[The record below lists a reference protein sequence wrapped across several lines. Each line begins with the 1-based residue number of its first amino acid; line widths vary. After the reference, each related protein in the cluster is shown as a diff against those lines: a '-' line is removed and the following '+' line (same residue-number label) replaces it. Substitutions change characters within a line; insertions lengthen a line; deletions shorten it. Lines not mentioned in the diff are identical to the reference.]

1 MKPCLAGALAACA
14 ILMAFAPPARAI
26 DLRKAGKLSIPANA
40 EVVPFSTD
48 PTVAM
53 VLRQDFHAERRSA
66 SATAA
71 TPVTLTVSII
81 EQPLKPGV
89 SLEDLAPGDPDV
101 PKLLKEAG
109 ETPPPLGDTG
119 VAPDQAAVARLRA
132 QQTVPPDTITQSE
145 QAANAMGGPFAW
157 AGPMM
162 AGPMMA
168 GPMMGVPMM
177 GAPMM
182 GAAPAGGC
190 LPGTYPCLP
199 AAAATPRPQPGDP
212 GYVGDTQAYMQQ
224 GSALSNFQGAQAD
237 NNNNYDRVIIARAST
252 SGSDDEMTVLAV
264 VHPGEDQ
271 RAAKRLVAEEIANA
285 VLQ

>member
-1 MKPCLAGALAACA
+1 MAACA
-14 ILMAFAPPARAI
+14 ILMALAPPARAI

-48 PTVAM
+48 PMVAM
-53 VLRQDFHAERRSA
+53 VLRQDFQAERRSA
-66 SATAA
+66 PATAA
-71 TPVTLTVSII
+71 APVTLTVSMI

-119 VAPDQAAVARLRA
+119 IAPDQAAVARLRA

-157 AGPMM
+157 GGPLM
-162 AGPMMA
+162 AGS
-168 GPMMGVPMM
+168 MM

-182 GAAPAGGC
+182 GASPAGGC
-190 LPGTYPCLP
+190 LPGTFPCLP
-199 AAAATPRPQPGDP
+199 AAAPTPRPQPGDP

-224 GSALSNFQGAQAD
+224 GSALSNFQGGQAD
-237 NNNNYDRVIIARAST
+237 NNNNYDWVIIARAST

-264 VHPGEDQ
+264 VHPGEDR

>member
-1 MKPCLAGALAACA
+1 MAACA
-14 ILMAFAPPARAI
+14 ILMALAPPARAI
-26 DLRKAGKLSIPANA
+26 ELRKAGKLSIPANA
-40 EVVPFSTD
+40 EIVPFSTD

-53 VLRQDFHAERRSA
+53 VLRQDFQAERRSA
-66 SATAA
+66 PATAA
-71 TPVTLTVSII
+71 APVTLTVSII

-119 VAPDQAAVARLRA
+119 IAPDQAAVARLRA

-157 AGPMM
+157 GGPLM
-162 AGPMMA
+162 AES
-168 GPMMGVPMM
+168 MM

-182 GAAPAGGC
+182 GMPMMGAPAAGGC

-224 GSALSNFQGAQAD
+224 GSALSNFQSAQAD

>member
-1 MKPCLAGALAACA
+1 MKPCFAGALAACA
-14 ILMAFAPPARAI
+14 ILMAFAPLARAI
-26 DLRKAGKLSIPANA
+26 DLRKAGTLSIPANA

-53 VLRQDFHAERRSA
+53 VLRQDFKAERRSA
-66 SATAA
+66 PATAA
-71 TPVTLTVSII
+71 APVTLTVSII

-119 VAPDQAAVARLRA
+119 IAPDQAAVARLRA

-157 AGPMM
+157 GGPLM
-162 AGPMMA
+162 AES
-168 GPMMGVPMM
+168 MMGMPMM
-177 GAPMM
+177 GAP
-182 GAAPAGGC
+182 AAGGC

-224 GSALSNFQGAQAD
+224 GSALSNFQSAQA
-237 NNNNYDRVIIARAST
+237 NNDNNYDRVIIARAST

-285 VLQ
+285 VLR

>member
-1 MKPCLAGALAACA
+1 MKPCFAGALAACA
-14 ILMAFAPPARAI
+14 ILMALAPPARAI
-26 DLRKAGKLSIPANA
+26 DLRKAGTLSIPANA

-53 VLRQDFHAERRSA
+53 VLRQDFKAERRSA
-66 SATAA
+66 PATAA
-71 TPVTLTVSII
+71 APVTLTVSII
-81 EQPLKPGV
+81 EEPLKPGV

-101 PKLLKEAG
+101 PKLLREAG

-119 VAPDQAAVARLRA
+119 IAPDQVAVARLRA

-157 AGPMM
+157 GGPLM
-162 AGPMMA
+162 AES
-168 GPMMGVPMM
+168 MM

-182 GAAPAGGC
+182 GAPAAGGC

-224 GSALSNFQGAQAD
+224 GSALSNFQSAQA
-237 NNNNYDRVIIARAST
+237 NNDNNYDRVIIARAST

-285 VLQ
+285 VLR

>member
-1 MKPCLAGALAACA
+1 MKPCFAGALAACA

-26 DLRKAGKLSIPANA
+26 DLRKAGALSIPANA

-53 VLRQDFHAERRSA
+53 VLRQDFKAERRSA
-66 SATAA
+66 PATAA
-71 TPVTLTVSII
+71 APVTLTVSII
-81 EQPLKPGV
+81 EEPLKPGV

-119 VAPDQAAVARLRA
+119 IAPDQAAVARLRA

-157 AGPMM
+157 GGPLM
-162 AGPMMA
+162 AES
-168 GPMMGVPMM
+168 MM

-182 GAAPAGGC
+182 GMPMMGAPAAGGC

-224 GSALSNFQGAQAD
+224 GSALSNFQSAQA
-237 NNNNYDRVIIARAST
+237 NNDNNYDRVIIARAST

-285 VLQ
+285 VLR

>member
-1 MKPCLAGALAACA
+1 MLKPLLTGVIAVCA
-14 ILMAFAPPARAI
+14 ILAALAPPARAI
-26 DLRKAGKLSIPANA
+26 EVRKAGKLSVPANA

-66 SATAA
+66 PATAA

-119 VAPDQAAVARLRA
+119 VAPDQAAVARLRE
-132 QQTVPPDTITQSE
+132 QQMLPPDSITQSE
-145 QAANAMGGPFAW
+145 QAANAMGGPLAW
-157 AGPMM
+157 GGPLM
-162 AGPMMA
+162 AES
-168 GPMMGVPMM
+168 MM

-182 GAAPAGGC
+182 GSPMMGAPAAGGC
-190 LPGTYPCLP
+190 LPGAYPCLP

-224 GSALSNFQGAQAD
+224 GSALSNFQSAQGG
-237 NNNNYDRVIIARAST
+237 NNNAYDWVIVARASD

-264 VHPGEDQ
+264 VHPGEDR

>member
-1 MKPCLAGALAACA
+1 MKPCFAGALAACA

-26 DLRKAGKLSIPANA
+26 DLRKAGTLSIPANA

-53 VLRQDFHAERRSA
+53 VLRQDFKAERRSA
-66 SATAA
+66 PATAA
-71 TPVTLTVSII
+71 APVTLTVSII

-119 VAPDQAAVARLRA
+119 IAPDQAAVARLRA

-157 AGPMM
+157 GGPLM
-162 AGPMMA
+162 AES
-168 GPMMGVPMM
+168 MM

-182 GAAPAGGC
+182 GMPMMGAPAAGGC

-224 GSALSNFQGAQAD
+224 GSALSNFQSAQA
-237 NNNNYDRVIIARAST
+237 NNDNNYDRVIIARAST

-285 VLQ
+285 VLR